1 MGTHTRALQSR
12 GWLGAL
18 RLGLINLMPKMK
30 RDDLENS
37 FDLNLLKI
45 LLERSCCSIGHS
57 DKTSV
62 LDKVFKISVALGH
75 ENTGELLECWL
86 INAEKCMNFLMNE
99 SNEMNPVLMRRAAMT
114 LCGSCQLLGLET
126 LADLCLTVDYRTM
139 RIDSFYKRLMEKMA
153 FEVRNAETIFGSV
166 LKLMSQQAPKKLN
179 CAPQDVN
186 HHGVFCPRLDDHG
199 SSGFKHHLPDT

>member
-12 GWLGAL
+12 GWPGAL

-86 INAEKCMNFLMNE
+86 INAEKCMNLLMNE

-126 LADLCLTVDYRTM
+126 LADLCLTVDNRTM

>member
-1 MGTHTRALQSR
+1 
-12 GWLGAL
+12 
-18 RLGLINLMPKMK
+18 
-30 RDDLENS
+30 
-37 FDLNLLKI
+37 
-45 LLERSCCSIGHS
+45 
-57 DKTSV
+57 
-62 LDKVFKISVALGH
+62 
-75 ENTGELLECWL
+75 
-86 INAEKCMNFLMNE
+86 
-99 SNEMNPVLMRRAAMT
+99 MT

-179 CAPQDVN
+179 CAPQDVK
-186 HHGVFCPRLDDHG
+186 HHGVFCPQLDDHG

>member
-1 MGTHTRALQSR
+1 
-12 GWLGAL
+12 
-18 RLGLINLMPKMK
+18 MPKMK

-86 INAEKCMNFLMNE
+86 LNAEKCMNLLMNV
-99 SNEMNPVLMRRAAMT
+99 SGAPSA
-114 LCGSCQLLGLET
+114 LGLS
-126 LADLCLTVDYRTM
+126 LPFGFDNYA
-139 RIDSFYKRLMEKMA
+139 A
-153 FEVRNAETIFGSV
+153 F
-166 LKLMSQQAPKKLN
+166 
-179 CAPQDVN
+179 C
-186 HHGVFCPRLDDHG
+186 
-199 SSGFKHHLPDT
+199 

>member
-12 GWLGAL
+12 GWPGAL

-45 LLERSCCSIGHS
+45 LLERSCCSIGHW

-86 INAEKCMNFLMNE
+86 LNAEKCMNLLMNE

>member
-12 GWLGAL
+12 GWRGAIHL
-18 RLGLINLMPKMK
+18 SLINFMPKMK
-30 RDDLENS
+30 SADLENS

-45 LLERSCCSIGHS
+45 LLERSCSSIGHS
-57 DKTSV
+57 DKSSV

-75 ENTGELLECWL
+75 DNMRELLECWL
-86 INAEKCMNFLMNE
+86 INAKKCMNLFLNA
-99 SNEMNPVLMRRAAMT
+99 SNEMNPVLVRKAAMT

-126 LADLCLTVDYRTM
+126 LADLCLTVDYRTV

-153 FEVRNAETIFGSV
+153 VEVRNAETIFESV
-166 LKLMSQQAPKKLN
+166 LKFMSQQAPKKLN
-179 CAPQDVN
+179 CAPQDVK
-186 HHGVFCPRLDDHG
+186 HHGVFCPQLDDHG

>member
-12 GWLGAL
+12 GWPGAL

-86 INAEKCMNFLMNE
+86 LNAEKCMNLLMNE

-139 RIDSFYKRLMEKMA
+139 RIDSFYKRLMEKMT

-166 LKLMSQQAPKKLN
+166 LKFMSQQAPKKLN

>member
-1 MGTHTRALQSR
+1 
-12 GWLGAL
+12 
-18 RLGLINLMPKMK
+18 MPKIK

-45 LLERSCCSIGHS
+45 LLNKSCRSISHS
-57 DKTSV
+57 DKSSV
-62 LDKVFKISVALGH
+62 LDKVFKITVALGH
-75 ENTGELLECWL
+75 DKMRELLECWL
-86 INAEKCMNFLMNE
+86 INAEKCMNLLMNE

-179 CAPQDVN
+179 CAPQD
-186 HHGVFCPRLDDHG
+186 DE
-199 SSGFKHHLPDT
+199 SSRGILPSFR